1 LSSEKT
7 FKSRILFRLESP
19 VEKFQDA
26 PFLKKKERKEAEI
39 NSGKMMVAVGHGGS
53 GCAQSEVPPQKTL

>member
-1 LSSEKT
+1 
-7 FKSRILFRLESP
+7 LFRLESP

-53 GCAQSEVPPQKTL
+53 GCAQSEVPPKKTL